1 MLIVMIEYENIN
13 EFVRKDVGYR
23 VLFLKL
29 LLLLVVGMHRLNL
42 LLPEDDL
49 LLLLDLLLLKVA
61 DDLLLLLMDRLV
73 QFVLLLGLGGYF
85 LLVRLNDTVLSQE
98 AHVFLLKED
107 WFVLSLINSIV
118 SVYFYLIILKDLI

>member
-42 LLPEDDL
+42 LLPE
-49 LLLLDLLLLKVA
+49 